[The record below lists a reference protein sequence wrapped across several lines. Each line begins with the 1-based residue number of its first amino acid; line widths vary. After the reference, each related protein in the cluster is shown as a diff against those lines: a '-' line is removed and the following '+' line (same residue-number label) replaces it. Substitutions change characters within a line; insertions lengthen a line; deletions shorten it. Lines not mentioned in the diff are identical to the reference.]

1 MLVPGL
7 LLSLRP
13 SSSPQISV
21 LLHGLLFTRYYP
33 SIYTLLNALTDA
45 PCRHFSH
52 HPVPTFLDCY
62 SPILSPLILPYFI
75 VSYSTPRNLRSHV
88 PNIHLQMFR
97 HPQSPASI
105 RIRTSLPFV
114 SHLHIPLYISTPSY
128 RDRTSPPSVV
138 YLVVFFALSVPY
150 QSPPSLFLDVASAV
164 SPSSASPLTPLFSTW
179 QFHSTLGSS
188 SGLFARTGKRS
199 RKTRRKITSLPSPTS
214 LLPRPRPRRFPGQY
228 LLVRSSTYL
237 HPLHAF

>member
-1 MLVPGL
+1 MLAPGL

-75 VSYSTPRNLRSHV
+75 LSYSTPRNLRTVFLTHS
-88 PNIHLQMFR
+88 
-97 HPQSPASI
+97 SPDV
-105 RIRTSLPFV
+105 SLP
-114 SHLHIPLYISTPSY
+114 L
-128 RDRTSPPSVV
+128 
-138 YLVVFFALSVPY
+138 LS
-150 QSPPSLFLDVASAV
+150 SFNSNSN
-164 SPSSASPLTPLFSTW
+164 
-179 QFHSTLGSS
+179 
-188 SGLFARTGKRS
+188 
-199 RKTRRKITSLPSPTS
+199 ITSLCISPSYSFLHLYTILPGPNISPICRLFGCLFCSFSTIPISS
-214 LLPRPRPRRFPGQY
+214 LSLP
-228 LLVRSSTYL
+228 
-237 HPLHAF
+237 